1 MKSNPTDPKTVQWKG
16 TNRELA
22 VWMQEKL
29 EAAARESGTCA
40 VCAAACADGRLL
52 EAEALMKVRQRW
64 MICIISVSFPK
75 SM

>member
-29 EAAARESGTCA
+29 EAAAR
-40 VCAAACADGRLL
+40 DR
-52 EAEALMKVRQRW
+52 K
-64 MICIISVSFPK
+64 SVV
-75 SM
+75 